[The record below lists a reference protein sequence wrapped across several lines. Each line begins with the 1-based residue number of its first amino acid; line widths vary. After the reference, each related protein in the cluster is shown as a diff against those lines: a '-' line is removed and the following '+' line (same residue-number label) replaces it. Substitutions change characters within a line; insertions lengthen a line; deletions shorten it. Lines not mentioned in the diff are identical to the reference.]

1 MSDKYQALRAERDA
15 LREDAERYR
24 WLRSRR
30 SLDLRTDGT
39 HWTASDGTRFVSTH
53 YLAADGTQH
62 APAPS
67 LDASIDAARAALDA
81 QPEPAPTR
89 HADED
94 ACRLTHKLTGPRPKE
109 RRMNDEA
116 AGGAPLQR
124 SVRRVVCAA
133 IRANDGDVLIG
144 VRHYSPDMYAQIH
157 ARSDGV
163 KFRYRS
169 GDDQGFVDQR
179 GEYMTRRQAWN
190 VAEAAGQVRRAG
202 HDGEGVLYSE
212 DLY

>member
-1 MSDKYQALRAERDA
+1 MTATETMRVALLA
-15 LREDAERYR
+15 LEDAERYR

-62 APAPS
+62 APVPS

-94 ACRLTHKLTGPRPKE
+94 AFDAAIDAIRLLGP
-109 RRMNDEA
+109 N
-116 AGGAPLQR
+116 AGGTRLAPTQEQR
-124 SVRRVVCAA
+124 
-133 IRANDGDVLIG
+133 
-144 VRHYSPDMYAQIH
+144 
-157 ARSDGV
+157 
-163 KFRYRS
+163 
-169 GDDQGFVDQR
+169 
-179 GEYMTRRQAWN
+179 
-190 VAEAAGQVRRAG
+190 
-202 HDGEGVLYSE
+202 
-212 DLY
+212 